1 MNFTEDQLEEAYLEI
16 LEELGWEHI
25 DGRKMERED
34 YHEVILEDKL
44 RDAVYSINK
53 NMPVSAKEEAIRK
66 VLHLSN
72 PNLIK
77 VNEEFHKMFTEGVDI
92 GEYIDKDKNKRS
104 GGKIYLA
111 DFENI
116 ENNIFSAV
124 NQFTII
130 GNSKRRPDILLY
142 INGIPIVI
150 IELKSLSNDTVGIK
164 EAYTQIERYKIEI
177 SNLFKY
183 NAFCIISDGV
193 NAKAGTISSNE
204 ERYMSFR
211 SVDGINIAPPHAM
224 MMEVLTR
231 GMLSKERILEI
242 IRDFILFLQGK
253 DEKIKILAQ
262 YHQFFAVKKALEKTK
277 EAHSNEGKIG
287 VVWHTQGSGKSLTM
301 TFYTGQ
307 LMKKFNNPTIIV
319 ITDRNDL
326 DNQLFGT
333 FSKSQSYLIET
344 PKQANNKDE
353 LREMLNVGSGGIIFS
368 TIQKFAPRPDEI
380 ITPISMRNDI
390 YIIADEAHR
399 SQYGLDAKMD
409 LEGNSKYGY
418 AKYIRD
424 ALPNANYIGFTG
436 TPIDFEDKSTT
447 AVFGNYIDIYDMTR
461 AVEDGSTVKIYYENR
476 FIKLDLNSELL
487 SKIDDEFKEIMS
499 NQDENI
505 IERKKKDITKIEGV
519 IGSENRLKTLAKDF
533 IEHWEMRRNNS
544 FGKCMIVC
552 MSRRICVALYNEIIK
567 LKPEWHDEDKKK
579 GKIKV
584 IMTSEVAKDPLE
596 FKQHF
601 TTKQEREELAN
612 RMKDDNDE
620 LEIAI
625 VRDMWLT
632 GFDVPC
638 MHTMYI
644 DKPMAGHNL
653 MQAIARVNR
662 VYKDKSGGL
671 IVDYIGIGEDL
682 KKALKQ
688 YSQSDRNV
696 TGINTEKAVAAM
708 LEYYEV
714 VREFFHG
721 FDYSKYKS
729 ESALDR
735 ARIIIEG
742 MDFILGLDSE
752 EEGRKKSYIDNVS
765 ALSKAH
771 SMCITTKEGQK
782 LNEEISYFKAVKAS
796 IVKLETERK
805 GEKLSLTEKEINERI
820 AKLMSKT
827 IISENVID
835 VYSVLGM
842 NMPDISILSDSFLE
856 EVKKMKYKNLAVEML
871 RKLIEGKIHY
881 SSRKNIALSE
891 KFSERLKKA
900 MNSYR
905 NKALTNFE
913 IIEEL
918 IKMAKD
924 YMKSQEKGEEL
935 GLTED
940 ELAFYDAITRDESIF
955 EAEGMT
961 DKKLIEIVKD
971 LAETIR
977 KNISIDWY
985 DKESIQ
991 AQMRR
996 SIRRLLKKHGYPPE
1010 TTEDATDLVL
1020 EQAKHICEDMEI

>member
-1 MNFTEDQLEEAYLEI
+1 MNFTEDQLEQAYLEI
-16 LEELGWEHI
+16 LESLGWEHI
-25 DGRKMERED
+25 DGRQIERED
-34 YHEVILEDKL
+34 YHEVILEENLKN
-44 RDAVYSINK
+44 AVYSLNK
-53 NMPVSAKEEAIRK
+53 DMPVSAKEEAIRK
-66 VLHLSN
+66 VLHLST

-77 VNEEFHKMFTEGVDI
+77 ANEEFHKMMTEGIDI
-92 GEYIDKDKNKRS
+92 GEYIDNDKNKRS
-104 GGKIYLA
+104 GGKIYLI

-116 ENNIFSAV
+116 NNNEFLAI

-130 GNSKRRPDILLY
+130 GNSKRRPDILLF
-142 INGIPIVI
+142 INGIPVVI
-150 IELKSLSNDTVGIK
+150 IELKSLSNDSVGIK
-164 EAYTQIERYKIEI
+164 EAYTQIERYKFEI
-177 SNLFKY
+177 SALFKY
-183 NAFCIISDGV
+183 NAFCVISDGV

-211 SVDGINIAPPHAM
+211 SADGVNIAPTNAM

-242 IRDFILFLQGK
+242 IKDFILFLQGK
-253 DEKIKILAQ
+253 NEKIKILAQ
-262 YHQFFAVKKALEKTK
+262 YHQFFAVKKALEKTR

-333 FSKSQSYLIET
+333 FSKAQSYLIEA
-344 PKQANNKDE
+344 PKQAENKEE
-353 LREMLNVGSGGIIFS
+353 LREMLNVNSGGIIFS

-380 ITPISMRNDI
+380 ITPISTRSDI

-399 SQYGLDAKMD
+399 SQYGLDAKLD

-476 FIKLDLNSELL
+476 FIKLDLAPEILHQ
-487 SKIDDEFKEIMS
+487 IDDEFKEIMAGQ
-499 NQDENI
+499 NENI
-505 IERKKKDITKIEGV
+505 TEKKKKDITKIEAI
-519 IGSENRLKTLAKDF
+519 IGSDNRLKTLAKDF
-533 IEHWEMRRNNS
+533 VEHWEKRKNNA

-552 MSRRICVALYNEIIK
+552 MSRKICVALYNEIIK
-567 LKPEWHDEDKKK
+567 LRPEWHSEDKTK

-584 IMTSEVAKDPLE
+584 IMTSEIAKDPME

-612 RMKDDNDE
+612 RMKNDEDE

-638 MHTMYI
+638 LHTMYI

-682 KKALKQ
+682 KRALRQ

-696 TGINTEKAVAAM
+696 TGIDTERAVALM
-708 LEYYEV
+708 LEYYQV
-714 VREFFHG
+714 VKEFFHG
-721 FDYSKYKS
+721 FDYSNYNS
-729 ESALDR
+729 ESSLKR

-742 MDFILGLDSE
+742 MDFILGLDSVE
-752 EEGRKKSYIDNVS
+752 NGRKKSYIDNVI

-796 IVKLETERK
+796 IIKLETENSGK
-805 GEKLSLTEKEINERI
+805 TPTLTEKEINKRI

-827 IISENVID
+827 IISEEVLD
-835 VYSVLGM
+835 VYNVLGM

-856 EVKKMKYKNLAVEML
+856 EIKRMKYKNLAVEML
-871 RKLIEGKIHY
+871 KKLIEGKIHY
-881 SSRKNIALSE
+881 SSRKNIVLSE

-900 MNSYR
+900 MNAYR
-905 NKALTNFE
+905 NKAITNFE

-924 YMKSQEKGEEL
+924 YMKSQEKGNEL
-935 GLTED
+935 GLSED
-940 ELAFYDAITRDESIF
+940 ELAFYDAITCDEKILESLSDEI
-955 EAEGMT
+955 
-961 DKKLIEIVKD
+961 LIQIVKD
-971 LAETIR
+971 LTDTIR
-977 KNISIDWY
+977 RNISIDWY
-985 DKESIQ
+985 DKDSVQ
-991 AQMRR
+991 AKMRS
-996 SIRRLLKKHGYPPE
+996 SIRRLLKKYGYPPE
-1010 TTEDATDLVL
+1010 KREDATDLIL
-1020 EQAKHICEDMEI
+1020 QQAKYICEDIEIQ

>member
-1 MNFTEDQLEEAYLEI
+1 MSFTEDELEQAYLEI

-25 DGRKMERED
+25 DGRHMERED
-34 YHEVILEDKL
+34 YHEVILEENL
-44 RDAVYSINK
+44 RNAVYSLNK
-53 NMPVSAKEEAIRK
+53 NMPTSAKEEAIRK
-66 VLHLSN
+66 VLYLSN
-72 PNLIK
+72 SNLIK
-77 VNEEFHKMFTEGVDI
+77 TNEEFHKMFTEGVDI
-92 GEYIDKDKNKRS
+92 GEYIDKDKIKRS
-104 GGKIYLA
+104 GGKVYLV

-116 ENNIFSAV
+116 NNNEFLAI

-142 INGIPIVI
+142 INGIPVVV
-150 IELKSLSNDTVGIK
+150 IELKSLSNDSVGIK
-164 EAYTQIERYKIEI
+164 EAFTQIERYKFEI
-177 SNLFKY
+177 PKLFNY
-183 NAFCIISDGV
+183 NSFCIISDGV

-211 SVDGINIAPPHAM
+211 TIDGINIAPANSM

-231 GMLSKERILEI
+231 GMLSKERILELI
-242 IRDFILFLQGK
+242 KDFILFLQGR

-262 YHQFFAVKKALEKTK
+262 YHQFFAVKKALEKTR

-287 VVWHTQGSGKSLTM
+287 VIWHTQGSGKSLTM

-333 FSKSQSYLIET
+333 FAKAKGYLIES

-353 LREMLNVGSGGIIFS
+353 LREMLNRNSGGIIFS
-368 TIQKFAPRPDEI
+368 TIQKFAPRPEEI

-399 SQYGLDAKMD
+399 SQYGLDAVMD

-418 AKYIRD
+418 AKYVRD

-436 TPIDFEDKSTT
+436 TPIDFEDKSTV

-476 FIKLDLNSELL
+476 FIKMDLDTVFLPN
-487 SKIDDEFKEIMS
+487 IDEEFMEIMED
-499 NQDENI
+499 QPEFIVEN
-505 IERKKKDITKIEGV
+505 RKKDETKMEAM
-519 IGSENRLKTLAKDF
+519 IGSKNRIKMLAKDF
-533 IEHWEMRRNNS
+533 INHWETRRKNI

-552 MSRRICVALYNEIIK
+552 MSRKICVELYNEIIK
-567 LKPEWHDEDKKK
+567 LRPEWHSEDKNK

-584 IMTSEVAKDPLE
+584 IMTSDIAKDPME

-601 TTKQEREELAN
+601 TTKQERENLAA
-612 RMKDDNDE
+612 RMKNENDE

-638 MHTMYI
+638 LHTMYI
-644 DKPMAGHNL
+644 DKPMVGHNL

-688 YSQSDRNV
+688 YSKSDRNI
-696 TGINTEKAVAAM
+696 TGIDTEKAVFMM
-708 LEYYEV
+708 LEYYEKV
-714 VREFFHG
+714 KEIFHG
-721 FDYSKYKS
+721 FDYSNYNS
-729 ESALDR
+729 DSSLER
-735 ARIIIEG
+735 ARTIIEG
-742 MDFILGLDSE
+742 MDFILELDNKE
-752 EEGRKKSYIDNVS
+752 NGIKKLYIDNVL
-765 ALSKAH
+765 ALAKAH

-796 IVKLETERK
+796 IIKLETEQVGK
-805 GEKLSLTEKEINERI
+805 KKTLSEKEINERI

-827 IISENVID
+827 IISEEVID
-835 VYSVLGM
+835 VYKVLGM
-842 NMPDISILSDSFLE
+842 ESPDISILSDSFLE
-856 EVKKMKYKNLAVEML
+856 EIKKIKYKNLAVEML
-871 RKLIEGKIHY
+871 KKLIEGKIHY
-881 SSRKNIALSE
+881 SSRKNISLSE
-891 KFSERLKKA
+891 KFSERLQKA
-900 MNSYR
+900 MNQYR
-905 NKALTNFE
+905 NRTLSNFE

-918 IKMAKD
+918 VKMARD
-924 YMKSQEKGEEL
+924 YTKSQEKGKEL
-935 GLTED
+935 GLSED
-940 ELAFYDAITRDESIF
+940 ELAFYDAITRDEKIF
-955 EAEGMT
+955 EKMKDE
-961 DKKLIEIVKD
+961 KLIQIVKD
-971 LAETIR
+971 LSDTIR

-985 DKESIQ
+985 DKESVQ
-991 AQMRR
+991 AKMRS
-996 SIRRLLKKHGYPPE
+996 SIRRLLKKYGYPPE
-1010 TTEDATDLVL
+1010 TTEDATEMVL
-1020 EQAKHICEDMEI
+1020 EQAKNICEDIEI